1 MTGIAGLALLVALL
15 QSLSSSLTHVP
26 EIGDTLD
33 ASAIPGH
40 ASKNLCVTSA
50 AQTYPCFDVVIHD
63 VKYTVT
69 FDKESHKVTSVFTS
83 DLKFKTLDG
92 HEIGDSL
99 EFPRALL
106 EVSPY
111 WEVYGP
117 DTLDGWKPVVG
128 NDFGMSPGVPT
139 GDPVKTKILRF
150 SKASVFSSG
159 RPGLPLSKTQVV
171 VLGTGTPIINPDR
184 SGPSVAVVVNG
195 SAYLVDFGPGVVR
208 RAAAAARDKNITAL
222 TPKNLKVVFAT
233 HLHSDHTA
241 GLSDLYLTPAVE
253 GRPGALEL
261 YGPPGIADM
270 ARHIQAAYVKDV
282 DIRTEGL
289 EHGNRAAY
297 KINAHEIKPGL
308 IYQDSNVKVTAFAVA
323 HGTWDFSYGYRFD
336 TADRSIVISGDTA
349 PTPAIAT
356 ACHGCDL
363 LVHEVYST
371 AWFQQRTPAWQK
383 YHSTFHTSTTA
394 LAEIANAAKP
404 KQLVLYHQLFRPE
417 DDVDKVLI
425 DEIRKAGFTGPVAS
439 AHDLD
444 IF

>member
-1 MTGIAGLALLVALL
+1 MKF
-15 QSLSSSLTHVP
+15 SSL
-26 EIGDTLD
+26 
-33 ASAIPGH
+33 
-40 ASKNLCVTSA
+40 KFA
-50 AQTYPCFDVVIHD
+50 ALFILSIATALAQPATTQLVI
-63 VKYTVT
+63 
-69 FDKESHKVTSVFTS
+69 
-83 DLKFKTLDG
+83 
-92 HEIGDSL
+92 
-99 EFPRALL
+99 
-106 EVSPY
+106 
-111 WEVYGP
+111 
-117 DTLDGWKPVVG
+117 
-128 NDFGMSPGVPT
+128 
-139 GDPVKTKILRF
+139 
-150 SKASVFSSG
+150 
-159 RPGLPLSKTQVV
+159 
-171 VLGTGTPIINPDR
+171 LGTGTPIINPDR

-195 SAYLVDFGPGVVR
+195 AAYLVDFGPGVVR
-208 RAAAAARDKNITAL
+208 RAAAAARDKHVDAL

-282 DIRTEGL
+282 DIRVHGL
-289 EHGNRAAY
+289 EHGNANAY
-297 KINAHEIKPGL
+297 HINAHEIHPG
-308 IYQDSNVKVTAFAVA
+308 IVYKDANVTVHAFAVA

-356 ACHGCDL
+356 ACNGCDL

-404 KQLVLYHQLFRPE
+404 KKLVLYHQLFRPQ

-425 DEIRKAGFTGPVAS
+425 DELRKAGYTGPVAS

>member
-1 MTGIAGLALLVALL
+1 MGHSCLCLVDR
-15 QSLSSSLTHVP
+15 
-26 EIGDTLD
+26 EGDF
-33 ASAIPGH
+33 P
-40 ASKNLCVTSA
+40 KNLMKSTSIQLA
-50 AQTYPCFDVVIHD
+50 AMLLLCA
-63 VKYTVT
+63 
-69 FDKESHKVTSVFTS
+69 SS
-83 DLKFKTLDG
+83 
-92 HEIGDSL
+92 
-99 EFPRALL
+99 AL
-106 EVSPY
+106 PQ
-111 WEVYGP
+111 
-117 DTLDGWKPVVG
+117 DT
-128 NDFGMSPGVPT
+128 
-139 GDPVKTKILRF
+139 
-150 SKASVFSSG
+150 
-159 RPGLPLSKTQVV
+159 KTQLVI
-171 VLGTGTPIINPDR
+171 LGTGTPIINPDR

-208 RAAAAARDKNITAL
+208 RAAAAARDKHITAL

-282 DIRTEGL
+282 DIRVHGL
-289 EHGNRAAY
+289 EHGNADAY
-297 KINAHEIKPGL
+297 HINTHEIHPGVV
-308 IYQDSNVKVTAFAVA
+308 YKDSNVEVTAFAVA

-349 PTPAIAT
+349 PTPAIAR
-356 ACHGCDL
+356 ACNGCDL

-404 KQLVLYHQLFRPE
+404 KKLLLYHQLFRPQ

-425 DEIRKAGFTGPVAS
+425 DELRKAGYSGPVTS